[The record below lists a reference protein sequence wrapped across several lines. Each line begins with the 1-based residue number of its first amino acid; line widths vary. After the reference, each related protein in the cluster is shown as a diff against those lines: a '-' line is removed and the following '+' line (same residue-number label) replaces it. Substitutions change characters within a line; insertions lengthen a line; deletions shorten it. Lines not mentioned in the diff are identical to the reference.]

1 MRLHRASRSRTVDG
15 TLLFQILRFSVPLAL
30 TGILQLVFNAMDNLV
45 VGKFSGASALAAVG
59 TTTSLVHLIV
69 GAFNG
74 MSIGA
79 NIVVARAIGGEQDDQ
94 IKRAVNCA
102 FALSGILGVAVMC
115 LGVPLSSTMLAWMG
129 TPEEILPLSA
139 RYLQIYFLG
148 APALVVF
155 NFAAAVLRAYNDTTH
170 PLLILSGCGVVNVA
184 LNLLFVIQ
192 LRMDVAG
199 VALATTI
206 SQYLSL
212 ILILVFFL
220 KANGT
225 MKLRIRS
232 VRLYPREAVDIL
244 AAGFPAGIQVIVF
257 NTANVLIQSSV
268 NIFGTHVIAANTAS
282 GSLCGFVYTAMN
294 SVYHASVTFTSR
306 AMGNRNYSAI
316 PKLLNIC
323 LTAVFLIY
331 LPLALVVSAFCP
343 QLLGI
348 FLSRKEPGYE
358 IIIQQGVI
366 RTLYCVIPYFVC
378 GFMEVLCGVIRGMG
392 RAWLPMIVSTIGSC
406 LVRILWIA
414 TIFRASKSLT
424 VLYLVFPV
432 SWIITAAM
440 HLGCFAVLYRRL
452 IRNDKNF
459 ARFRN

>member
-59 TTTSLVHLIV
+59 ATTSLVHLIV

-94 IKRAVNCA
+94 IKRTVNCA

-343 QLLGI
+343 QLLGLPPAAGNI
-348 FLSRKEPGYE
+348 PLQKGTRLRDHHTAGCHPNALLCDPLFCLRLYGGAVRRHPGNGQSLASHDRQHNRLLPCPNPLDRHHLPGE
-358 IIIQQGVI
+358 QISHG
-366 RTLYCVIPYFVC
+366 FVS
-378 GFMEVLCGVIRGMG
+378 GISGKLDHHRGDAPGLLCCP
-392 RAWLPMIVSTIGSC
+392 LP
-406 LVRILWIA
+406 
-414 TIFRASKSLT
+414 
-424 VLYLVFPV
+424 PP
-432 SWIITAAM
+432 
-440 HLGCFAVLYRRL
+440 
-452 IRNDKNF
+452 DPQ
-459 ARFRN
+459 